1 MIAEQ
6 TKLRENERV
15 RTKINLRNNWAF
27 EQKTKHTLKTI
38 KLNWLKTFIFGLIES
53 TEFYEQ
59 KIKLQANIIEAYT

>member
-27 EQKTKHTLKTI
+27 EQKTKTHTENNQI
-38 KLNWLKTFIFGLIES
+38 KLVKN
-53 TEFYEQ
+53 FYFR
-59 KIKLQANIIEAYT
+59 IDRVN